1 MFLKKFPH
9 QIKEIMDYLV
19 KRAKSEEAVID
30 MLNVLLRLK
39 KKSNLLIYQPIQ
51 KLL

>member
-1 MFLKKFPH
+1 MSLKKFSN

-19 KRAKSEEAVID
+19 KRAKSEEALID
-30 MLNVLLRLK
+30 MLKVLLRLK
-39 KKSNLLIYQPIQ
+39 KKSNLLIYQPIE